1 MKILPNEK
9 KREKIIVMAEWLN
22 GSYSVVV
29 CKNSRKAL
37 FNSLGVMA
45 GQASILKIYPTTL
58 KHAENSYIDSE
69 WLIEIP
75 ENYFGGCETDIQNRD
90 DLRESIQ
97 GNRKQ
102 LLP

>member
-9 KREKIIVMAEWLN
+9 KREKVIVMAEWLN

-37 FNSLGVMA
+37 FNSLGVIA
-45 GQASILKIYPTTL
+45 GQVGVLKIYPVAL
-58 KHAENSYIDSE
+58 KDIEGSYIDSE
-69 WLIEIP
+69 WLIGIHES
-75 ENYFGGCETDIQNRD
+75 YFEGCKTDIPNRD
-90 DLRESIQ
+90 DLREAIQ
-97 GNRKQ
+97 DNRKQ